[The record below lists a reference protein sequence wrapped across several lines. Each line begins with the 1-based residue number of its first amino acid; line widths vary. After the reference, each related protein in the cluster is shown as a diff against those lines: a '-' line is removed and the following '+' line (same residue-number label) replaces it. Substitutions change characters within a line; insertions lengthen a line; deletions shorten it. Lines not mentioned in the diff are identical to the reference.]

1 MGRPNAY
8 LAVQCMYLTL
18 IITALQIVL
27 VSLQDTDIGP
37 LEIACRFTHVGCI
50 RWMSS
55 GK

>member
-37 LEIACRFTHVGCI
+37 LEMRVDSPTWVA
-50 RWMSS
+50 S
-55 GK
+55 GG